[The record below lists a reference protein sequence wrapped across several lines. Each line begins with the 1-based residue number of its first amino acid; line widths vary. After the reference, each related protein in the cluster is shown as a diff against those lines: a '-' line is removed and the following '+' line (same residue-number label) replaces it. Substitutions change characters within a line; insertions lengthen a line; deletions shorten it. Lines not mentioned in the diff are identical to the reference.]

1 MFNKVGGD
9 RLIRLILASVLLY
22 LSLFIYS
29 GSMSGAG
36 LTIAAAVLTL
46 SSTVFWV

>member
-9 RLIRLILASVLLY
+9 RLIRLIVASVLLY

-36 LTIAAAVLTL
+36 LTIAAVLTL